1 MINVKRIIPDMYKK
15 NIYEINYEK
24 LKKMGKKYL
33 FFDLDYTIFS
43 YLHNKATKEY

>member
-1 MINVKRIIPDMYKK
+1 MYKK

-33 FFDLDYTIFS
+33 FFDLDNTIIS
-43 YLHNKATKEY
+43 YLQNKPTKENKKKENLKNVI